1 MLKESM
7 NIMDKD
13 MRSIE
18 ERHDELWD
26 KFVQQ
31 EKRVEYLKVLTFD
44 LVRIIN
50 DNGAYQFDSPEEVIE
65 FYDRNHDSDD

>member
-65 FYDRNHDSDD
+65 FYNRNHDSDD